1 MWIVVFFDLPTNTK
15 DERKL
20 ASNFRNNLKKDGFA
34 MFQFSVYTRPCPS
47 RESLEVHASRVQKLI
62 PANGHV
68 SIASLT
74 DKQYGSIINYFGGN
88 YAALSPMPKQLQMF

>member
-1 MWIVVFFDLPTNTK
+1 MALQCFNSRST
-15 DERKL
+15 L
-20 ASNFRNNLKKDGFA
+20 AHVPAEK
-34 MFQFSVYTRPCPS
+34 
-47 RESLEVHASRVQKLI
+47 SLEVHSSRVQKLI